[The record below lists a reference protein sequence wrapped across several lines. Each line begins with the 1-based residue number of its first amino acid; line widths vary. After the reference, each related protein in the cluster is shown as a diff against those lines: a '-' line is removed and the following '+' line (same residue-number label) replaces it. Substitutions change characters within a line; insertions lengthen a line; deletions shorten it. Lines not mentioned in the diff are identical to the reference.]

1 MNWFRSKGLSSG
13 VVEGFNN
20 KVKLTVRKGYGFRTF
35 EALETALFHALGRL
49 PEPKFAH
56 RFWWNSLFYSRALLP
71 VAKLRHICYTTPI
84 YNFLPQYTLS
94 RISTECSIRD
104 RMSKQKPIDQN
115 RIVAAVREILLAI
128 GENPDRE
135 GLRETPHR
143 VARMYQEL
151 FSGLH
156 DDPTAHTKK
165 FFSENY
171 NEIVLLRDISFNSVC
186 EHHLMPF
193 MGKIHIGYIPDGRV
207 IGLSKLARVIE
218 VFSHRPQ
225 VQERLTEEIA
235 ELLYKELK
243 ARAVAVVVEAEHTC
257 MTVRGVKKPGSLC
270 ITSALRGSFLKN
282 PSSRAEIMTLINKR

>member
-1 MNWFRSKGLSSG
+1 MP
-13 VVEGFNN
+13 N
-20 KVKLTVRKGYGFRTF
+20 K
-35 EALETALFHALGRL
+35 
-49 PEPKFAH
+49 
-56 RFWWNSLFYSRALLP
+56 
-71 VAKLRHICYTTPI
+71 TPI
-84 YNFLPQYTLS
+84 
-94 RISTECSIRD
+94 D
-104 RMSKQKPIDQN
+104 KD
-115 RIVAAVREILLAI
+115 RIVTAVREILLAI
-128 GENPDRE
+128 GEDPNRE

-156 DDPTAHTKK
+156 DDPTSHTKK

-171 NEIVLLRDISFNSVC
+171 NEIVLVRDISFNSMC

-193 MGKIHIGYIPDGRV
+193 MGRIHIGYIPDGRV

-243 ARAVAVVVEAEHTC
+243 AKAVAVVVEAEHTC

-270 ITSALRGSFLKN
+270 VTSALRGSFLKN